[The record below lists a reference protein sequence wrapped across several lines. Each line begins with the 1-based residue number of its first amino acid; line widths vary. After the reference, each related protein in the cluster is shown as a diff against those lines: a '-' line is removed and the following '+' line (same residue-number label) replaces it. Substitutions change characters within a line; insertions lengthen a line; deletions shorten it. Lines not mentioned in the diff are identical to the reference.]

1 MWGVFWGIGGRL
13 GGTRPRTYF
22 GPICGPSSGCNL
34 TYRAAIQDVWVVF
47 WGVLGVGWGRTRSR
61 CFSSGYHDLGLL

>member
-34 TYRAAIQDVWVVF
+34 TYRAAIQDVWGVF
-47 WGVLGVGWGRTRSR
+47 LGGIGGW
-61 CFSSGYHDLGLL
+61 LGENEISLFQ